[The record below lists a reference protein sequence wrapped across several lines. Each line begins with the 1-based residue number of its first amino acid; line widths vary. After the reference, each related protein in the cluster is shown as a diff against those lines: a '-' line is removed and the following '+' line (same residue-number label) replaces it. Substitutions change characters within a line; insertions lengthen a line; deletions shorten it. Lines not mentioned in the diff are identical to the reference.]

1 MGQVQSPEIDW
12 KKRYDDL
19 HQKYTTVLERSDQL
33 QSHSKISDEAV
44 NKFVETILADP
55 TLNIYALPDAIEG
68 TLYRNTIKII
78 LHALAHA
85 SDETALIV
93 LGHRIRIVIE
103 PLKLEKEI

>member
-1 MGQVQSPEIDW
+1 MGQVQTQEIDW
-12 KKRYDDL
+12 KRRYDEL
-19 HQKYTTVLERSDQL
+19 HQKYTTILERTQPPTSL
-33 QSHSKISDEAV
+33 SKISDEAV

-55 TLNIYALPDAIEG
+55 ALNVYALPDAIEG

-85 SDETALIV
+85 SDETALVV

-103 PLKLEKEI
+103 PDKS